1 MNKDKFD
8 KLDISKQV
16 EYFNIQLSNNNSI
29 TSVCKE
35 IGIGRSTIRERFK
48 NHRYI
53 YDKDL
58 KQYIYNELSE
68 VAITMDITDD
78 TQMLSNQITDVA
90 QCNID
95 TINEIIT
102 ITDTDI
108 KNNLLELANN
118 YNDIMNMLENYR
130 RNTSVIKQQIVIDIE
145 DAESKLTTLRVNRK
159 VLSEFNKFC
168 EKNKQFKKVDLLSQ
182 ALKNFMEQHD

>member
-1 MNKDKFD
+1 
-8 KLDISKQV
+8 
-16 EYFNIQLSNNNSI
+16 
-29 TSVCKE
+29 
-35 IGIGRSTIRERFK
+35 
-48 NHRYI
+48 
-53 YDKDL
+53 
-58 KQYIYNELSE
+58 
-68 VAITMDITDD
+68 MDITDD

-90 QCNID
+90 QCNTD

>member
-48 NHRYI
+48 NHSYI